1 MIIHAVFLCKHEY
14 QSPQVANQPG
24 INAIISFISGHQD
37 LWHVWQKALQRE
49 FLQMGQELIFINIEN
64 LKASKAWVLFD
75 HLVSDVHGLVV
86 GVADAGLDVWEVQ

>member
-1 MIIHAVFLCKHEY
+1 
-14 QSPQVANQPG
+14 
-24 INAIISFISGHQD
+24 
-37 LWHVWQKALQRE
+37 
-49 FLQMGQELIFINIEN
+49 MGQELIFINIEN